1 MALLP
6 PSPIGQPPGNS
17 FWNDWYEK
25 LRTII
30 NTGAITVAWANV
42 TGTPTT
48 LAGYGITAVPAAS
61 ITGVVAPAN
70 GGTGVANNAASTIT
84 IAGAFASTFT
94 MTGVTSVTF
103 PTSGTLMTT
112 TGNTTGSAATVTAA
126 AQPAITSV
134 GTLTSLTMS
143 GAISGTTDLTTTGNT
158 ILGNAQADTLNVGN
172 GDIIKDSS
180 GRVGFG
186 VTPQS
191 WSLAGTNFFELGG
204 SFFTGGTANA
214 RYGTNAYFNGAS
226 WIRISANAT
235 TLYNQSAGVHLFYSN
250 ASGAAGGSFTQTE
263 VARIDGNGLLTTGST
278 TLHATSVALTNGA
291 GAGAGTITNAPAAG
305 NPTKWIPIN
314 DNGTTRYIPA
324 W

>member
-48 LAGYGITAVPAAS
+48 LAGYGITSVPTGS
-61 ITGVVAPAN
+61 LTGVVAPAN

-112 TGNTTGSAATVTAA
+112 TGNTTGSAGTVTTA

-143 GAISGTTDLTTTGNT
+143 GALSGTTDLTTTGNT

-172 GDIIKDSS
+172 GDIIKDAS
-180 GRVGFG
+180 GNVGIGVSPSTKLDMFG
-186 VTPQS
+186 GYALLRNASYQLYIGTGT
-191 WSLAGTNFFELGG
+191 LTTGAGAANPCFRSDTGDMYF
-204 SFFTGGTANA
+204 SFGGTTRA
-214 RYGTNAYFNGAS
+214 
-226 WIRISANAT
+226 I
-235 TLYNQSAGVHLFYSN
+235 LSN
-250 ASGAAGGSFTQTE
+250 T
-263 VARIDGNGLLTTGST
+263 GLLTTNST
-278 TLHATSVALTNGA
+278 TLHATSVALANGA
-291 GAGAGTITNAPAAG
+291 AAAAGTLGNAPAAG

-314 DNGTTRYIPA
+314 DNGTVRYIPA